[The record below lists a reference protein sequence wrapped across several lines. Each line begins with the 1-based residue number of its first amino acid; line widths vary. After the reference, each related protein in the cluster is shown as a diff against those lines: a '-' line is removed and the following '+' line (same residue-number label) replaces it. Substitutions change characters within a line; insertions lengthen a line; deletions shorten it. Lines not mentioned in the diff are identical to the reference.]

1 MAECKHP
8 NNLLVGMAD
17 GIHCKGC
24 GKIITPASEQAP
36 KTEPKQAPKK
46 NTRKGAK

>member
-24 GKIITPASEQAP
+24 GKIITASEQAP

-46 NTRKGAK
+46 TTRKGAK